1 MSLMAQ
7 NAPPWSTGNASI
19 DALIRQNGARYG
31 VDPYFIYCVIR
42 QESSFNAT
50 ALSVKG
56 AQGLMQLM
64 PATAARYG
72 VTNPNDASQ
81 NIRGG
86 TRYLKDLLELFH
98 GRIDL
103 VLAGYNAGEGAVL
116 KYGQTV
122 PPYKETKD
130 YVRLIS
136 QRYLARPATPKPTSK
151 KGTSE

>member
-1 MSLMAQ
+1 
-7 NAPPWSTGNASI
+7 
-19 DALIRQNGARYG
+19 
-31 VDPYFIYCVIR
+31 
-42 QESSFNAT
+42 
-50 ALSVKG
+50 
-56 AQGLMQLM
+56 LM

-136 QRYLARPATPKPTSK
+136 QRYLARPATPKPTLK